1 MKLRITIYLLILKNF
16 FRPTA
21 GEIRQI
27 HIEKSTEALGIT
39 IKENQ
44 TKKGVFVSSVS
55 ESSLANQVC
64 LQVCSKQKLFVYIFF
79 AYHYFFPWKQHFFFS
94 PSKVGDQLLDVCG
107 INLRSSGEEHAKLI
121 LQNSGKSIYMKV
133 QYNPVDYHS
142 MLALGKRKNHN
153 SNALIIQYKPRS

>member
-1 MKLRITIYLLILKNF
+1 MKDLNLFEIKNYNLQYTYLFKKNF

-64 LQVCSKQKLFVYIFF
+64 LQVCSKQKLFVYTFFHIIIFF
-79 AYHYFFPWKQHFFFS
+79 RENNIFFLPFK
-94 PSKVGDQLLDVCG
+94 G
-107 INLRSSGEEHAKLI
+107 R
-121 LQNSGKSIYMKV
+121 
-133 QYNPVDYHS
+133 
-142 MLALGKRKNHN
+142 
-153 SNALIIQYKPRS
+153 

>member
-1 MKLRITIYLLILKNF
+1 MLVLSVRVLW
-16 FRPTA
+16 PT
-21 GEIRQI
+21 
-27 HIEKSTEALGIT
+27 K
-39 IKENQ
+39 
-44 TKKGVFVSSVS
+44 
-55 ESSLANQVC
+55 
-64 LQVCSKQKLFVYIFF
+64 FVYRYVVNKNYLFTFF
-79 AYHYFFPWKQHFFFS
+79 CISLFFSVKTTFFFS

-153 SNALIIQYKPRS
+153 SNALIIQYKPRSLIVFSLFYSLISRRRGKFRRIRRIWWGFGWIRYWSITYFKS

>member
-64 LQVCSKQKLFVYIFF
+64 LQVCSKQKFLFTFF
-79 AYHYFFPWKQHFFFS
+79 CISLFFS
-94 PSKVGDQLLDVCG
+94 VKTTFFLLPFKG
-107 INLRSSGEEHAKLI
+107 R
-121 LQNSGKSIYMKV
+121 
-133 QYNPVDYHS
+133 
-142 MLALGKRKNHN
+142 
-153 SNALIIQYKPRS
+153 

>member
-64 LQVCSKQKLFVYIFF
+64 LQVCSKQKLFVYTSLIFVYNSIQF
-79 AYHYFFPWKQHFFFS
+79 
-94 PSKVGDQLLDVCG
+94 LL
-107 INLRSSGEEHAKLI
+107 H
-121 LQNSGKSIYMKV
+121 
-133 QYNPVDYHS
+133 
-142 MLALGKRKNHN
+142 
-153 SNALIIQYKPRS
+153 

>member
-64 LQVCSKQKLFVYIFF
+64 LQVCSKQKLFVYIFL
-79 AYHYFFPWKQHFFFS
+79 HIIIFFRENNIFFLPF
-94 PSKVGDQLLDVCG
+94 KG
-107 INLRSSGEEHAKLI
+107 R
-121 LQNSGKSIYMKV
+121 
-133 QYNPVDYHS
+133 
-142 MLALGKRKNHN
+142 
-153 SNALIIQYKPRS
+153 

>member
-1 MKLRITIYLLILKNF
+1 MFTLFLHIIIF
-16 FRPTA
+16 FR
-21 GEIRQI
+21 
-27 HIEKSTEALGIT
+27 
-39 IKENQ
+39 EN
-44 TKKGVFVSSVS
+44 
-55 ESSLANQVC
+55 N
-64 LQVCSKQKLFVYIFF
+64 I
-79 AYHYFFPWKQHFFFS
+79 FFS

-153 SNALIIQYKPRS
+153 SNALII